1 MTTNEERITAS
12 EWYECLKHEAR
23 ASLILFY
30 GIDEPTEKEIFTG
43 ERRLRTGEK
52 KDENCRRIY

>member
-1 MTTNEERITAS
+1 MNKTTERITAA

-30 GIDEPTEKEIFTG
+30 GIDEPTEKEICLYILYGKKAFENG
-43 ERRLRTGEK
+43 RKEK
-52 KDENCRRIY
+52 C

>member
-1 MTTNEERITAS
+1 MNKTTERTTAS

-30 GIDEPTEKEIFTG
+30 GIDEPTEKEIC
-43 ERRLRTGEK
+43 LYILYGEK
-52 KDENCRRIY
+52 AFENRRIDEV

>member
-1 MTTNEERITAS
+1 MNKTTNSERITAA

-30 GIDEPTEKEIFTG
+30 GIDEPSEKEICLYILYGKKAFENRRK
-43 ERRLRTGEK
+43 ER
-52 KDENCRRIY
+52 